1 MGDVLFYS
9 NYQIAGDTIAVII
22 CVAIFFLLGSAYTVR
37 RQNLSVFKVAI
48 FLCLVASFAS
58 MGYHTMVTNVT
69 RENVLGIYI
78 CRAACYICLIWV
90 YVCFFIYIRNL
101 VGMRATYAKV
111 FRFSIIGV
119 AILATAWICLT
130 PVTKL
135 GFYIDENLAVHQN
148 YYTDIFRYVYTYFS
162 ISVIFL
168 LFAYKKNFIG
178 KMFRCICC
186 VTSLSYLLM
195 IIQDQFMNTTYI
207 CVSFTL
213 PIFTILFL
221 YHHNSYEV
229 ETGMLDHHAFDAY
242 IHDMQKKN
250 FSAIFVSFPELT
262 HEKLSDLSTH
272 LFRFNDQYLLSACS
286 FRLRDNKMVLVYQKE
301 KNRNYEKSLGELYDA
316 FMQMVEEK
324 HHDFRMI
331 LTDSIKELEYGED
344 YIALCE
350 YIEKRM
356 PLNTIYTCEEVDIQ
370 SFLKTKKIL
379 RELQDIYVKD
389 DLNDE
394 RVKVYCQPVWNTKTG
409 HFTTAEALMRL
420 ELPELGMVFPDQFIS
435 MAEKHGYIH
444 VLSKIIL
451 NKTCQYIKQL
461 EERGFELERVSI
473 NFSIQ
478 ELHMSSFSEDIIN
491 IIDANGVAYDKIAV
505 ELTESRNEK
514 DFKSVKRIMKELQG
528 LGIKFYLDDF
538 GTGYSNFE
546 RIIGLPID
554 IIKFDRSLT
563 ILASKNDESKF
574 MVGSFSEIF
583 KKADYQILFEGVEDE
598 RDELQCIDMDAMY
611 LQGYKYSKP
620 IPIEQLEEFLEKA
633 A

>member
-1 MGDVLFYS
+1 MGDVLFYT
-9 NYQIAGDTIAVII
+9 NYQVAGDVMAVVICIATL
-22 CVAIFFLLGSAYTVR
+22 FLLNSAYAVKR
-37 RQNLSVFKVAI
+37 RNLSVFKTGIV
-48 FLCLVASFAS
+48 LCLIASWAS
-58 MGYHTMVTNVT
+58 MGYHMMVENITNK
-69 RENVLGIYI
+69 NVLGIYI
-78 CRAACYICLIWV
+78 CRATTYICLIWV
-90 YVCFFIYIRNL
+90 YVCFFVYIRNL
-101 VGMRATYAKV
+101 VGMRKTYATAMK
-111 FRFSIIGV
+111 FSVIGV
-119 AILATAWICLT
+119 AIAASAWIVLT
-130 PVTKL
+130 PVTRL

-148 YYTDIFRYVYTYFS
+148 YYTDVFRYVYTYFS
-162 ISVIFL
+162 VSVVIL
-168 LFAYKKNFIG
+168 LMAYRKNFIA

-186 VTSLSYLLM
+186 VMSLSFLLM
-195 IIQDQFMNTTYI
+195 VIQDRFMNTTYI

-213 PIFTILFL
+213 PIFMVLFL

-242 IHDMQKKN
+242 IRDMQKKN
-250 FSAIFVSFPELT
+250 FSAIFVSFPDMN
-262 HEKLSDLSTH
+262 HEKLGELSKH
-272 LFRFNDQYLLSACS
+272 LFRMNDQYLLSSCS

-301 KNRNYEKSLGELYDA
+301 KNKNLEKTLGELYDA
-316 FMQMVEEK
+316 FMQMYEDK
-324 HHDFRMI
+324 HNDFRMV
-331 LTDSIKELEYGED
+331 LTDSVKELKYGED

-350 YIEKRM
+350 YLEKHM
-356 PLNTIYTCEEVDIQ
+356 PINTVYTCEPVDIQ
-370 SFLKTKKIL
+370 SFLKRKKIL
-379 RELQDIYVKD
+379 RELQDIYVMG

-394 RVKVYCQPVWNTKTG
+394 RVKVYCQPVLNTKIG
-409 HFTTAEALMRL
+409 KFTTAEALMRL
-420 ELPELGMVFPDQFIS
+420 ELPEIGMVFPDQFID

-451 NKTCQYIKQL
+451 NKTCGYIRQL
-461 EERGFELERVSI
+461 EERGFEIDRVSI

-478 ELHMSSFSEDIIN
+478 ELHMSCFSEDIIS
-491 IIDANGVAYDKIAV
+491 IIEANDVSYDKIAV

-563 ILASKNDESKF
+563 ILASKNDESRF

-598 RDELQCIDMDAMY
+598 NDENQCIDMDAMY

-620 IPIEQLEEFLEKA
+620 IPIEQLEEFLEKVA
-633 A
+633 